1 MTEPPP
7 LDAGNRWAAV
17 TADDRGGILYIVA
30 FLTFTYS
37 SLTILT
43 RGFIKWHVLG
53 LDDAAAIV
61 AQFASIVQFALL
73 LTSLSAG
80 LAKNFVLLS
89 PEEYLAMASSQLGN
103 QVALYISLGIS
114 KMATNFLVQR
124 LFTRDMRK
132 EWVVC
137 NIVTAVIAIWT
148 IAAAM
153 LVSTGCTPTS
163 IAPQQPAQMCR
174 AIDIRYKLVVVTDA
188 LIDLVLVLIPGY
200 LTWRLHMSVKLKL
213 QVIAVFALRLPLI
226 VLAACSLKAWLGSLS
241 AVNPGVDRTPAI
253 VFQQVELCVSLLAA
267 TLPCLKSFIRS
278 FDTGS
283 GVKANIG
290 SSNENGSSGRNG
302 GSGQNHGQSYRMSPV
317 KSTKTDSTNRSSFK
331 GDNGDMRVSSRP
343 FSTGWS
349 TAKVTRAAS
358 LRDALE
364 TLALHD
370 ADRSSQAS
378 SKELFIH
385 RETHWEVFNEEARAS
400 DMQARLSGFRFQ
412 APVLD
417 MSYSTTNTALASPQ
431 KSTPAS
437 SPPITNMDE
446 DIRLEGVS
454 EAMHQEE
461 ERMRTQREKADAKRE
476 AQLEKERQDD
486 LKSGKEMLDK
496 KFQQLEFL
504 MNKSKLYATVM
515 LAQMQR
521 QEDDEKAQDEKT
533 QGQASKREKNADKA
547 AAESQRRATR
557 GSAANGTAAPHS
569 TEDKSAPKK
578 KGRGRPTREESNIS
592 SYFKK
597 EDVEKKTDSNNVADA
612 LKEAVDEDNVKTG
625 DMGMQ
630 NLRSARQPKLVVGGT
645 MRSYQLEGL
654 EWMLSLYEN
663 GINGILADEMG
674 LGKTIQTISMLAHL
688 WENQSY
694 GPFLIAAPLSTT
706 SNWVAEFE
714 KWTPSIPVMLY
725 HGDKKERERLRRTRL
740 RNPGTD
746 QFPIMVT
753 SYEICMNDR
762 KYLTS
767 FGWQFIII
775 DEGHR
780 IKNLDCRLIRE
791 LQQFQSANRLLITGT
806 PLQNNLTEL
815 WSLLHFLLP
824 TVFDKLST
832 FESWFDFS
840 GLKDKDSYAQL
851 LSEERQQYLV
861 KSLHAVLKPFLLR
874 RVKTDVESLMPKKR
888 EYVLYAPLTAMQRE
902 LYQAILD
909 GTSRSYLEERA
920 VERLSIGLSS
930 RAATPLSVRSHTS
943 GKRKALGG
951 ISTPNKSAKT
961 SRAGT
966 PASVAS
972 TKSRGKPKRNYEE
985 VSDSEYFASLDKDQ
999 PSSSEEQD
1007 EEELD
1012 SEAEDEKIRA
1022 ATFEIAKRQLMQKKL
1037 GNPIMQLRLCCNS
1050 PYNFFNPFLK
1060 VDTDGAETF
1069 ATESEPDETL
1079 ISTSGK
1085 MLLLDSLLPPL
1096 INGGHKV
1103 LIFSQFTTTLDLLG
1117 QYLHLRSWPHA
1128 RIDGSVAQADRQA
1141 QILAFN
1147 KTDNKTATNVFLLST
1162 RAGGQGIN
1170 LAAADTVILF
1180 DSDWNPQQ
1188 DVQAMDRA
1196 HRIGQTRNVI
1206 VYRFATRNTVEQK
1219 LLENA
1224 EAKRRLEKL
1233 VIRKGGV
1240 RNHGGAK
1247 ARRPDKEQQQEM
1259 EDLQKLL
1266 RRSDGEKFDIE
1277 GPATQAA
1284 GKLLGHKE
1292 LAILLDRSDDAYER
1306 AERGLDVGGGEAS
1319 MFHAVG
1325 KREQGAL
1332 MDGLSARQK

>member
-1 MTEPPP
+1 
-7 LDAGNRWAAV
+7 
-17 TADDRGGILYIVA
+17 
-30 FLTFTYS
+30 
-37 SLTILT
+37 
-43 RGFIKWHVLG
+43 
-53 LDDAAAIV
+53 
-61 AQFASIVQFALL
+61 
-73 LTSLSAG
+73 
-80 LAKNFVLLS
+80 
-89 PEEYLAMASSQLGN
+89 
-103 QVALYISLGIS
+103 
-114 KMATNFLVQR
+114 
-124 LFTRDMRK
+124 
-132 EWVVC
+132 
-137 NIVTAVIAIWT
+137 
-148 IAAAM
+148 
-153 LVSTGCTPTS
+153 
-163 IAPQQPAQMCR
+163 
-174 AIDIRYKLVVVTDA
+174 
-188 LIDLVLVLIPGY
+188 
-200 LTWRLHMSVKLKL
+200 
-213 QVIAVFALRLPLI
+213 
-226 VLAACSLKAWLGSLS
+226 
-241 AVNPGVDRTPAI
+241 
-253 VFQQVELCVSLLAA
+253 
-267 TLPCLKSFIRS
+267 
-278 FDTGS
+278 
-283 GVKANIG
+283 
-290 SSNENGSSGRNG
+290 
-302 GSGQNHGQSYRMSPV
+302 
-317 KSTKTDSTNRSSFK
+317 
-331 GDNGDMRVSSRP
+331 
-343 FSTGWS
+343 
-349 TAKVTRAAS
+349 
-358 LRDALE
+358 
-364 TLALHD
+364 
-370 ADRSSQAS
+370 
-378 SKELFIH
+378 
-385 RETHWEVFNEEARAS
+385 
-400 DMQARLSGFRFQ
+400 
-412 APVLD
+412 
-417 MSYSTTNTALASPQ
+417 
-431 KSTPAS
+431 
-437 SPPITNMDE
+437 
-446 DIRLEGVS
+446 
-454 EAMHQEE
+454 
-461 ERMRTQREKADAKRE
+461 
-476 AQLEKERQDD
+476 
-486 LKSGKEMLDK
+486 
-496 KFQQLEFL
+496 
-504 MNKSKLYATVM
+504 M

-521 QEDDEKAQDEKT
+521 QEDEEKVQDEKT

-557 GSAANGTAAPHS
+557 TSAANGTTTPQLKTEES
-569 TEDKSAPKK
+569 TTKR
-578 KGRGRPTREESNIS
+578 KGRGRPKKQEAKIS
-592 SYFKK
+592 SYFNK
-597 EDVEKKTDSNNVADA
+597 EDLEKKTDQQNVADA
-612 LKEAVDEDNVKTG
+612 LKEAADEDDKVKTG
-625 DMGMQ
+625 DIGMQ

-674 LGKTIQTISMLAHL
+674 LGKTIQTIAMLAHL
-688 WENQSY
+688 WENKSY

-714 KWTPSIPVMLY
+714 KWTPSMPVMLY
-725 HGDKKERERLRRTRL
+725 HGDKKERERLRKTRL

-840 GLKDKDSYAQL
+840 GLKDKNSYEQL

-909 GTSRSYLEERA
+909 GTSRSYLEEKA
-920 VERLSIGLSS
+920 VERLSVGLNSG
-930 RAATPLSVRSHTS
+930 AATPLSIRSGNGS
-943 GKRKALGG
+943 RKRKALSG

-966 PASVAS
+966 PASIAS
-972 TKSRGKPKRNYEE
+972 NRSRGRPKRNYEE
-985 VSDSEYFASLDKDQ
+985 VSDSEYFNNLDKEET
-999 PSSSEEQD
+999 PSEGQ

-1012 SEAEDEKIRA
+1012 SEAEEERIRA

-1060 VDTDGAETF
+1060 AETDGAETF
-1069 ATESEPDETL
+1069 ASEIEPDETL
-1079 ISTSGK
+1079 VSTSGK
-1085 MLLLDSLLPPL
+1085 MLLLDTLLPEL
-1096 INGGHKV
+1096 IHRGHKV

-1117 QYLHLRSWPHA
+1117 QYLDLRSWQYA
-1128 RIDGSVAQADRQA
+1128 RIDGSVAQSDRQD

-1147 KTDNKTATNVFLLST
+1147 KVDLKNATNVFILST

-1188 DVQAMDRA
+1188 DLQAMDRA

-1219 LLENA
+1219 LLESA

-1240 RNHGGAK
+1240 RNDRGK
-1247 ARRPDKEQQQEM
+1247 ARGNDKEQEV
-1259 EDLQKLL
+1259 EELQKLL
-1266 RRSDGEKFDIE
+1266 RRSDGERFDIE
-1277 GPATQAA
+1277 GNEA
-1284 GKLLGHKE
+1284 GKLLGDEE
-1292 LAILLDRSDDAYER
+1292 LEILLDRSDEAYER
-1306 AERGLDVGGGEAS
+1306 AEKGLDVGGEGS
-1319 MFHAVG
+1319 MFQAVG
-1325 KREQGAL
+1325 KREEGAL
-1332 MDGLSARQK
+1332 MEGLRA